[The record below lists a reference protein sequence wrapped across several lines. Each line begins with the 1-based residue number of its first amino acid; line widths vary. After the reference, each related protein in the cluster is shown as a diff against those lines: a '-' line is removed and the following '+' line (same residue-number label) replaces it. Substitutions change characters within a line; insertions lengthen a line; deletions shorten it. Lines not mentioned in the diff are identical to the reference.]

1 MMIALTTTEKIIK
14 SRDRVRDNGEVFTP
28 SWLVEDMLN
37 LVSDED
43 WADPK
48 KIFLEPACG
57 NGNFLVAIYKKKIAF
72 GSTPLQAL
80 QTIYGIDIMPDNIK
94 ECRQRLLRLALRSW
108 HGLLLPNP
116 KMMEAVRSN
125 IRLGDALKFSMED
138 IFAPLNFASR
148 ELRGFRFEQ
157 REKEL
162 TPKKESTESA

>member
-1 MMIALTTTEKIIK
+1 MIALMAATEKIIK

-57 NGNFLVAIYKKKIAF
+57 NGNFLVAIYKKKIAS

-116 KMMEAVRSN
+116 KMMEAVRNN

-138 IFAPLNFASR
+138 IFAPLNFASGD
-148 ELRGFRFEQ
+148 LRRFRFGQ
-157 REKEL
+157 QQQKEK
-162 TPKKESTESA
+162 KKGNDSDKT